1 MKSPRHLLRQRG
13 VAAVEFAL
21 IASIFFMLLIGI
33 MEMGRILFYW
43 NTATEAT
50 RLGARLAVVC
60 DIGDNAIKSRMVA
73 LFPLLSSANISID
86 YLPGNCTAASCEQV
100 TVRIVAAGTVIPT
113 YLPFVP
119 LSLTLPGFA
128 TTLSRESMQSSS
140 DGVSNPVCSSA
151 PSF

>member
-21 IASIFFMLLIGI
+21 ISSIFFMLLIGI

-60 DIGDNAIKSRMVA
+60 NIDDGAIKGRMMA
-73 LFPLLSSANISID
+73 LFPMLNSANISID
-86 YLPGNCTAASCEQV
+86 YQPANCTAANCEQV
-100 TVRIVAAGTVIPT
+100 TVRIVSANAIIPT
-113 YLPFVP
+113 YIPFVP

-128 TTLSRESMQSSS
+128 TTLTRESMNSSS
-140 DGVSNPVCSSA
+140 DGVANPVCSS
-151 PSF
+151 SY

>member
-21 IASIFFMLLIGI
+21 ISSIFFMLLIGI

-60 DIGDNAIKSRMVA
+60 NIDDGAIKSRMMT
-73 LFPLLSSANISID
+73 LFPMLSSANISID
-86 YLPGNCTAASCEQV
+86 YQPANCTAASCEQV
-100 TVRIVAAGTVIPT
+100 TVRIVSAHAIIPT
-113 YLPFVP
+113 YIPFVP

-128 TTLSRESMQSSS
+128 TTLSRESMSSSS
-140 DGVSNPVCSSA
+140 DGVANPVCSS
-151 PSF
+151 SS

>member
-1 MKSPRHLLRQRG
+1 MKPPRYLLRQRG
-13 VAAVEFAL
+13 VAAVEFSL
-21 IASIFFMLLIGI
+21 ISSIFFMLLIGI

-60 DIGDNAIKSRMVA
+60 NKDDNAIKTRMMA
-73 LFPLLSSANISID
+73 LFPMLNSANISLN
-86 YLPGNCTAASCEQV
+86 YLPANCTAADCEQV
-100 TVRIVAAGTVIPT
+100 TVSIAAAGTVIPT

-140 DGVSNPVCSSA
+140 DGVANPVCSS
-151 PSF
+151 SS

>member
-73 LFPLLSSANISID
+73 LF
-86 YLPGNCTAASCEQV
+86 
-100 TVRIVAAGTVIPT
+100 
-113 YLPFVP
+113 
-119 LSLTLPGFA
+119 
-128 TTLSRESMQSSS
+128 
-140 DGVSNPVCSSA
+140 
-151 PSF
+151 